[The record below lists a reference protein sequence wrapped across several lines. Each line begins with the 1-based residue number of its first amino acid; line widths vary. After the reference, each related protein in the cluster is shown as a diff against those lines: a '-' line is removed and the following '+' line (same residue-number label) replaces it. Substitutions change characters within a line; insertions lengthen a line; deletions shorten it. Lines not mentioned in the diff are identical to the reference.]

1 MSEAWEG
8 LDADTLDEL
17 IDEGL
22 RTVITGPA
30 HGTLLDPSGIDPA
43 HPEYRIR
50 CVSYAIACRMPL
62 GDSNGSFRRDFWL
75 QPDRPWNRDK
85 YPGPDLHALHFGLAY
100 RTSSAHPLFFA
111 RFTQYLEAQKA
122 FHRIIAL
129 SEMMLAGIAASGAVE
144 DWDRAEL
151 EVPLRFSFFLGVG
164 VALLDQ
170 LGEVPPDMFAPV
182 SEPVIEGSSR
192 DAPISDDSLRRI
204 GTLIRDDVTRL
215 PGEEVPVQ
223 GARAST
229 PQEPQDMVTRSADG
243 ALVCHGWPTSPHDPT
258 SMTLA
263 DVGYRCQECGRVER
277 R

>member
-75 QPDRPWNRDK
+75 QPDRPWNREK
-85 YPGPDLHALHFGLAY
+85 YPGLHLLPSIGFVY
-100 RTSSAHPLFFA
+100 RTSSAQPLFFA

-144 DWDRAEL
+144 DRDRAEL
-151 EVPLRFSFFLGVG
+151 EFPLRFSFFLGVG

-170 LGEVPPDMFAPV
+170 LGEVPPDFAPAPLQGPREAGAEEPRPPRTLGAEGLLLQGSGA
-182 SEPVIEGSSR
+182 SEPERS
-192 DAPISDDSLRRI
+192 
-204 GTLIRDDVTRL
+204 
-215 PGEEVPVQ
+215 EEL
-223 GARAST
+223 
-229 PQEPQDMVTRSADG
+229 VTRSADG
-243 ALVCHGWPTSPHDPT
+243 TLVCHGWPTAPHDPT
-258 SMTLA
+258 SMKLA
-263 DVGYRCQECGRVER
+263 DIGYRCPTCGRVAR
-277 R
+277 P